1 MRRDYHVKDESALSR
16 LLEDQYTDEYPLP
29 GRSFSPV
36 ERETW
41 QSAISSIY
49 EKMIAKA
56 RGCPYEIQ
64 CNSVALTVLPNVY
77 APGFFTDSLWF
88 AQQLPQIVGTKSL
101 LEIGTGT
108 GVIAIF
114 CAQNGARVVATDINL
129 DAAQNARLN
138 VMRHNLGISVRE
150 GNLFE
155 PIKPYEKFDY
165 IFWAHPFNNWKTPVR
180 DMLLRSGRD
189 YNYEGLRCYIAGAK
203 DHLEPDGKLLLGTG
217 DSADLRTVSTVAAR
231 NGYRPRL
238 LNEAKMPLEEGGSL
252 LVRYLLYEFVFA

>member
-1 MRRDYHVKDESALSR
+1 MK
-16 LLEDQYTDEYPLP
+16 
-29 GRSFSPV
+29 
-36 ERETW
+36 
-41 QSAISSIY
+41 
-49 EKMIAKA
+49 AKA
-56 RGCPYEIQ
+56 HGYLYEIQ
-64 CNSVALTVLPNVY
+64 CEGVALTVLPNVY

-88 AQQLPQIVGTKSL
+88 AQRLPQIVGTKSL

-108 GVIAIF
+108 GVVAIF
-114 CAQNGARVVATDINL
+114 CARNGSRVVATDINP
-129 DAAQNARLN
+129 DAVQNARLN

-189 YNYEGLRCYIAGAK
+189 YNYEGLRGYITGAK
-203 DHLEPDGKLLLGTG
+203 NHLAPKGKLLLGTG
-217 DSADLRTVSTVAAR
+217 DSADLKTVSAIAAR

-238 LNEAKMPLEEGGSL
+238 LNDVKMPLEEGGSL
-252 LVRYLLYEFVFA
+252 LIRYLLYEFMSA